1 MNKVR
6 KYQKLAS
13 ISKNGIYTLL
23 ARVYTNTSLESNLAI
38 NLLKFKMWYT
48 TESSIPLLRCVFQ
61 KTLTCMGFPDY
72 HWLSGKECQCRSLRF
87 DSWVGKMPWRRAWQP
102 TPVFLPGE
110 SHGQRSL
117 VGYSPRGHKESD
129 TTEATQYKVYLKM
142 YGE

>member
-48 TESSIPLLRCVFQ
+48 TESSIPLLRCVF
-61 KTLTCMGFPDY
+61 
-72 HWLSGKECQCRSLRF
+72 
-87 DSWVGKMPWRRAWQP
+87 
-102 TPVFLPGE
+102 
-110 SHGQRSL
+110 
-117 VGYSPRGHKESD
+117 
-129 TTEATQYKVYLKM
+129 
-142 YGE
+142 